1 MGWGRNALFAASV
14 AAILI
19 STPASPGSARS
30 AHAAPPAPAP
40 ASPWTWEAVYT
51 GDLVGIDR
59 SAARLQ
65 GRYLDNLKL
74 VLDADLEQL
83 VGWRGARLH
92 ISGLANHGAKPN
104 DLAGTLQG
112 IDNIEVGQARA
123 RLFEF
128 WAEQDLPGGGSV
140 LAGLYDVNSEFYVTE
155 SAGVLMN
162 PAFGIGSE
170 LASTG
175 PNGPSI
181 FPSTALAV
189 RLRLGAP
196 TGHHLQMAAVN
207 AEASTLGD
215 ARGVDTRFDQG
226 LLLIAEA
233 GTGDRVRFATG
244 VWRYSK
250 RQDDIRLTDLSGAPV
265 STTAEGV
272 YALVDA
278 EIYRA
283 PGGRGVRVFARVGA
297 SDGDTTEF
305 QGGWQAGVL
314 MDHVLASRPHS
325 RVSFGVQS
333 GDLSKKALDNRRD
346 GGMITAPSEQGVEL
360 TASDTFGRLT
370 LQPAVQIIR
379 RADGDRE
386 AGTVVITTLRASV
399 RFN

>member
-1 MGWGRNALFAASV
+1 MGWGRDSLLAASV

-30 AHAAPPAPAP
+30 DPAATPAPAP

-59 SAARLQ
+59 GEARLQ
-65 GRYLDNLKL
+65 GRYLDNLDL
-74 VLDADLEQL
+74 VLDADLEKL
-83 VGWRGARLH
+83 LGWRGARLH

-140 LAGLYDVNSEFYVTE
+140 LAGLYDVNSEFYATG

-189 RLRLGAP
+189 RLRLGSP
-196 TGHHLQMAAVN
+196 TGRHLQMAAVN

-244 VWRYSK
+244 AWRYSK

-265 STTAEGV
+265 TVTAEGV

-283 PGGRGVRVFARVGA
+283 ASGRGLRAFARVGA

-314 MDHVLASRPHS
+314 VDHVLASRPDS
-325 RVSFGVQS
+325 LVSFGVQS
-333 GDLSKKALDNRRD
+333 GDLSRKALDNRRD
-346 GGMITAPSEQGVEL
+346 GGMITAPSEQGIEL

-399 RFN
+399 RFH